1 MEMKTLLNSLTIQ
14 QTKEMLIYVGEEV
27 MNNKPLLTEVDS
39 AIGDGD
45 HGIGM
50 HVGFSNA
57 NKKLTVENYSD
68 INGIFKEIGKAM
80 INNMGGAS
88 GVIFGTMFSGGVRK
102 MDSFDSLN
110 LELLTT
116 IFTNGLKGVKER
128 GKADL
133 GDKTM
138 IDALEPAV
146 VSLQASLDQGRN
158 LLDALKQAEASAAA
172 GVENTKNY
180 VAKFGRAK
188 TMGERAIG
196 FQDAGATTV
205 WIIFKSMVQWVEK
218 AESDKNE

>member
-1 MEMKTLLNSLTIQ
+1 METKAILNSLTVE

-27 MNNKPLLTEVDS
+27 KENKQLLTEVDS

-50 HVGFSNA
+50 HVGFSKA
-57 NKKLTVENYSD
+57 IEKLEVGVYSN
-68 INGIFKEIGKAM
+68 INNIFKEIGKSM
-80 INNMGGAS
+80 ISNMGGAS
-88 GVIFGTMFSGGVRK
+88 GVIFGTMFMGGVRK
-102 MDSFDSLN
+102 IESIDHLN

-116 IFTNGLKGVKER
+116 IFEQGLAAVKER
-128 GKADL
+128 GKANL

-138 IDALEPAV
+138 VDALEPAV
-146 VSLQASLDQGRN
+146 VSLKSSLNQESN
-158 LLDALKQAEASAAA
+158 MIEALKKAEANAKA

-196 FQDAGATTV
+196 YQDAGATTV
-205 WIIFKSMVQWVEK
+205 WIIFKSMSNWIEK
-218 AESDKNE
+218 AEIDKNE

>member
-1 MEMKTLLNSLTIQ
+1 MEKTFLHSLTIE
-14 QTKEMLIYVGEEV
+14 QTKEMFIYVGETV
-27 MNNKPLLTEVDS
+27 MNNKPLLTEIDS

-50 HVGFSNA
+50 HIGFSNA
-57 NKKLTVENYSD
+57 NAKLKVENYSD
-68 INGIFKEIGKAM
+68 INGVFKEIGKAM
-80 INNMGGAS
+80 ITNMGGAS
-88 GVIFGTMFSGGVRK
+88 GVIFGTMFMGGVRK
-102 MDSFDSLN
+102 LESVVSLD
-110 LELLTT
+110 LPDLTT
-116 IFTNGLKGVKER
+116 IFSNGLTAVKER

-146 VSLQASLDQGRN
+146 LSLKASLEKESQ
-158 LLDALKQAEASAAA
+158 LLEAVKQAAESARI

-205 WIIFKSMVQWVEK
+205 SIIFKSMAEWIEK
-218 AESDKNE
+218 EENGRDE

>member
-1 MEMKTLLNSLTIQ
+1 MEKTLLQSLTAEQI
-14 QTKEMLIYVGEEV
+14 KEMFIYVGETV
-27 MNNKPLLTEVDS
+27 MDNKPLLTEVDS

-57 NKKLTVENYSD
+57 NEQLRVEKYTD
-68 INGIFKEIGKAM
+68 INGVFKDIGKAM
-80 INNMGGAS
+80 ITNMGGAS
-88 GVIFGTMFSGGVRK
+88 GVIFGTMFMGGVRK
-102 MDSFDSLN
+102 
-110 LELLTT
+110 LESVSSVDLAILTT
-116 IFTNGLKGVKER
+116 IFSNGLTAVKER

-146 VSLQASLDQGRN
+146 LSLQTSVAKDSH
-158 LLDALKQAEASAAA
+158 LLEALKQAAESAVV

-205 WIIFKSMVQWVEK
+205 SIIFKSMAEWLEK
-218 AESDKNE
+218 AENRKHE

>member
-1 MEMKTLLNSLTIQ
+1 MEKTLLQSLTAE
-14 QTKEMLIYVGEEV
+14 QTKEMFIYVGETV
-27 MNNKPLLTEVDS
+27 MDNKPLLTEVDS

-57 NKKLTVENYSD
+57 NEQLRVEKYTD
-68 INGIFKEIGKAM
+68 INGVFKDIGKAM
-80 INNMGGAS
+80 ITNMGGAS
-88 GVIFGTMFSGGVRK
+88 GVIFGTMFMGGVRK
-102 MDSFDSLN
+102 
-110 LELLTT
+110 LESVSSVDLAILTT
-116 IFTNGLKGVKER
+116 IFSNGLTAVKER

-146 VSLQASLDQGRN
+146 LSLQTSVAKDSH
-158 LLDALKQAEASAAA
+158 LLEALKQAAESAVV

-205 WIIFKSMVQWVEK
+205 SIIFKSMAEWLEK
-218 AESDKNE
+218 AENRKHE